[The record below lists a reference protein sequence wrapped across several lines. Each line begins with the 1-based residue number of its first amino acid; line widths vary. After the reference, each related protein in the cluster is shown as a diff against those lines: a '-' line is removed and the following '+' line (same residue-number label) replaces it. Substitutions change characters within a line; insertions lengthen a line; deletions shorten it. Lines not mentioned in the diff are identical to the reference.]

1 MWTIP
6 PWNELEATLRDPSA
20 PIGKRMRAAY
30 FAKTLFV
37 NLQKNDVEDDDNGDD
52 NEDNNNDSNDGVTP
66 QMIIDVLCDQAFVV
80 EHGALLRHEFAY
92 VLGQC
97 QSELACP
104 TLHALLKKDGDD
116 VMVRHEAA
124 EALGAIASPTSRQ
137 VLEETRD
144 KYKGIL
150 DELSDTCMLALN
162 RVVKKRDDRQ
172 NDNDSSKSPI
182 VGCACMLAPYSS
194 VDPAAADPKHVS
206 LSTKEL
212 GDILLH
218 GPITDHSL
226 NGSGTDKA
234 TSDTT
239 NRDPTNLNERYRAM
253 FSLRDRG
260 GEDAVLELCRALIED
275 TTSPLLRH
283 EVAFVLGQLQHP
295 ASIDA
300 LEESLSRR
308 GTDGQEGEHCM
319 VRHESAEALGAIEC
333 ESGEQWR
340 RIESILT
347 KYQQDDDPAVAE
359 SCIVALDAAD
369 YFGHS
374 SIDSEPTNEDCDEVV
389 VEYLPPKADDHK
401 GLFGKQKHDA
411 LNSSGET
418 NNELR
423 KHILAQH
430 FNVQAAVPEAGQ

>member
-6 PWNELEATLRDPSA
+6 PWTELEATLRDPAA

-37 NLQKNDVEDDDNGDD
+37 NLEKNTPDGEDG
-52 NEDNNNDSNDGVTP
+52 EDTTESDSITP
-66 QMIIDVLCDQAFVV
+66 QMIIDVLCEQVFVA

-104 TLHALLKKDGDD
+104 TLHELLQKDGDD

-124 EALGAIASPTSRQ
+124 EALGAIASPISRQ

-150 DELSDTCMLALN
+150 NELSDTCLLALN
-162 RVVKKRDDRQ
+162 RIKKE
-172 NDNDSSKSPI
+172 DNDDYDNLSSASPV

-194 VDPAAADPKHVS
+194 IDPAKADPKHIS

-212 GDILLH
+212 GDILLY
-218 GPITDHSL
+218 GPITTWTENDQRTTS
-226 NGSGTDKA
+226 A
-234 TSDTT
+234 TP
-239 NRDPTNLNERYRAM
+239 NRDSTNLNERYRAM

-260 GEDAVLELCRALIED
+260 GNEAVLELCRALTED

-283 EVAFVLGQLQHP
+283 EVAFVLGQLQDP

-300 LEESLSRR
+300 LEVSLSRC
-308 GTDGQEGEHCM
+308 GTTGQDDGEHCM

-333 ESGEQWR
+333 ESGEQWK

-347 KYQQDDDPAVAE
+347 KYQQDADQAVAE

-374 SIDSEPTNEDCDEVV
+374 SLATEQTQTSDDESSAEVQNGV
-389 VEYLPPKADDHK
+389 DDHQ

-411 LNSSGET
+411 LNCGATESD
-418 NNELR
+418 NNDLR

-430 FNVQAAVPEAGQ
+430 FNVQSSPETVQ